1 MLLLLEG
8 FESPSALLHFHSAPA
23 SLDSL
28 RNASQ
33 ICVLASIF
41 GLTQSSTS
49 SVGPSFSPLSNPGA
63 GKLQPASQILPKA
76 YFFFSRPIFVSYI

>member
-1 MLLLLEG
+1 MLLLLEV
-8 FESPSALLHFHSAPA
+8 FESPSALLHFHFAPT

-49 SVGPSFSPLSNPGA
+49 SIGPANFSPSSNPGA

-76 YFFFSRPIFVSYI
+76 YFFFYQGLFL